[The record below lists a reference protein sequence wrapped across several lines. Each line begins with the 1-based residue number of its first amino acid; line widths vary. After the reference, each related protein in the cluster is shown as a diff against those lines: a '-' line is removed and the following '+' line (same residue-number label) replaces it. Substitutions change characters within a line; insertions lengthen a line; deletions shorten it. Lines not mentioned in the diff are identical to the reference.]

1 MSIEGV
7 DDAGESRGGSRCRE
21 GLRARSRPGPLE
33 TGDAEGLSGALG
45 TGVGKWRLVV
55 TSERSIQVMSLLSSP
70 AGHLTNLSTVRRS
83 GWPWRRTTG
92 DK

>member
-7 DDAGESRGGSRCRE
+7 DDAGESPGGAARTVTSR
-21 GLRARSRPGPLE
+21 ALE